1 MQRLKKEAA
10 RLGLGGHGKLGPGEA
25 RFAGAGLEDRDWGDR
40 GRRARKARPLAKVPI
55 LSIKI
60 FSLY

>member
-25 RFAGAGLEDRDWGDR
+25 RFAGAGLEDRDWETEVGGP
-40 GRRARKARPLAKVPI
+40 GRPGHLQKCP
-55 LSIKI
+55 
-60 FSLY
+60 F